1 MMIAYKE
8 IKMAMKIA
16 YVRRMK
22 ITMRKTAAQ
31 NKKLGR
37 VRVRWPLL
45 IRKTQKKAHRM
56 SQIRKYFIQWDLS
69 HN

>member
-1 MMIAYKE
+1 MIAYKE

-31 NKKLGR
+31 TNRKLGKAH
-37 VRVRWPLL
+37 VRWPLL